1 MPAGVLFA
9 SPVLVSHLNVLDN
22 IRLPWV
28 VDGERLDQAYLDILV
43 DTLELRDVL
52 LSYPADLSEE
62 LQFRVAGVR
71 ALAGRPSTVRVYPRT
86 QASQCLDDLV
96 FLAGALGQEV
106 ELVDAGGAGSSEG
119 DGSLKPAVALLPE
132 SLDDI
137 APARKLSASQVRL
150 VDQAQQILDLLPGP
164 VIEAGELLHL
174 GSEGT
179 SLHGTKNSAHNQD
192 LADNS

>member
-106 ELVDAGGAGSSEG
+106 ELGDAVAESEG

-137 APARKLSASQVRL
+137 APARELSASQVRL

-164 VIEAGELLHL
+164 VIETGEFLHR

-179 SLHGTKNSAHNQD
+179 SLHGTKNSAHNHD

>member
-106 ELVDAGGAGSSEG
+106 ELVDAVAESEG

-164 VIEAGELLHL
+164 VIETGEFLHR

-179 SLHGTKNSAHNQD
+179 SLHGTKNSAHNHD

>member
-52 LSYPADLSEE
+52 LSFPADLSEE

-106 ELVDAGGAGSSEG
+106 ELVDAVAESEG
-119 DGSLKPAVALLPE
+119 DGSLEPAVALLPE

-137 APARKLSASQVRL
+137 APARELSASQVRL

-164 VIEAGELLHL
+164 VIETGEFLHR

>member
-106 ELVDAGGAGSSEG
+106 ELVDAVTESEG
-119 DGSLKPAVALLPE
+119 DGSLEPAVALLPE

-137 APARKLSASQVRL
+137 APARELSASQVRL

-164 VIEAGELLHL
+164 VIETGEFLHR

-179 SLHGTKNSAHNQD
+179 SLHGTKNSAHNHD

>member
-52 LSYPADLSEE
+52 LSFPADLSEE

-106 ELVDAGGAGSSEG
+106 ELVDAVAESEG
-119 DGSLKPAVALLPE
+119 DGSLEPAVALLPE

-137 APARKLSASQVRL
+137 APARELSASQVRL
-150 VDQAQQILDLLPGP
+150 VDKAQQILDLLPGP
-164 VIEAGELLHL
+164 VIETGEFLHR

-179 SLHGTKNSAHNQD
+179 SLHGTKNSAHNHD

>member
-106 ELVDAGGAGSSEG
+106 ELVDAVAESEG
-119 DGSLKPAVALLPE
+119 DGSLEPAVALLPE

-137 APARKLSASQVRL
+137 APARELSASQVRL

-164 VIEAGELLHL
+164 VIETGEFLHR

-179 SLHGTKNSAHNQD
+179 SLHGTKNSAHNHD
-192 LADNS
+192 RADNS

>member
-106 ELVDAGGAGSSEG
+106 ELVDAVAGSEG
-119 DGSLKPAVALLPE
+119 DGSLEPAVALLPE

-137 APARKLSASQVRL
+137 APARELSASQVRL

-164 VIEAGELLHL
+164 VIETGEFLHR

>member
-106 ELVDAGGAGSSEG
+106 ELVDAVAESEG
-119 DGSLKPAVALLPE
+119 DGSLEPAVALLPE

-137 APARKLSASQVRL
+137 APARELSASQVRL
-150 VDQAQQILDLLPGP
+150 VDKAQQILDLLPGP
-164 VIEAGELLHL
+164 VIETGEFLHR

-179 SLHGTKNSAHNQD
+179 SLHGTKNSAHNHD

>member
-106 ELVDAGGAGSSEG
+106 ELVDAVAESEG

-137 APARKLSASQVRL
+137 APARELSASQVRL
-150 VDQAQQILDLLPGP
+150 VDKAQQILDLLPGP

>member
-106 ELVDAGGAGSSEG
+106 ELVDAVAESE
-119 DGSLKPAVALLPE
+119 DDLSLEPAVALLPE

-137 APARKLSASQVRL
+137 APARELSASQVRL

-164 VIEAGELLHL
+164 VIETGEFLHR

-179 SLHGTKNSAHNQD
+179 SLHGTKNSAHNHD

>member
-106 ELVDAGGAGSSEG
+106 ELVDAVAESEG

-137 APARKLSASQVRL
+137 APARELSASQVRL
-150 VDQAQQILDLLPGP
+150 VDKAQQILDLLPGP
-164 VIEAGELLHL
+164 VIETGEFLHR

>member
-106 ELVDAGGAGSSEG
+106 ELVDAVAESEG
-119 DGSLKPAVALLPE
+119 DGSLEPAVALLPE

-137 APARKLSASQVRL
+137 APARELSASQVRL

-164 VIEAGELLHL
+164 VIETGEFLHR

-179 SLHGTKNSAHNQD
+179 SLRGTKNSAHNHD